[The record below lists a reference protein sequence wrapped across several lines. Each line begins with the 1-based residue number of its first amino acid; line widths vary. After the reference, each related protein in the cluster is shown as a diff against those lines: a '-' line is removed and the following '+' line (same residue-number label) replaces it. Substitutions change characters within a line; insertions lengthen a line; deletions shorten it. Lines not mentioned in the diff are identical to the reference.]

1 VPSLKL
7 GVIMS
12 RRDLVARDREST
24 AGSELTELVRA
35 IRAVV
40 NRHSDWQATA
50 QLVAAVLGRTLPSPE
65 ILTARQRRGDPARY
79 QTHVLHIERDGSFSV
94 LALVWRPGQVTP
106 IHDHVTWCVFGVIQ
120 GVEHE
125 ELYTLDI
132 DGDCLV
138 RSGSSTNHAGEV
150 AGFAPPGDIHRV
162 RNPGPDT
169 AISIHVYG
177 TDIFK
182 LGSSVRREYDQPVG
196 VASVAA

>member
-1 VPSLKL
+1 
-7 GVIMS
+7 MS
-12 RRDLVARDREST
+12 RRDVVAHDREST

-50 QLVAAVLGRTLPSPE
+50 QLVADVLGRNLPSPE

-94 LALVWRPGQVTP
+94 VALVWRPGQVTP

-125 ELYTLDI
+125 ELYTLDLGS
-132 DGDCLV
+132 DSLV
-138 RSGSSTNHAGEV
+138 ESGSSTNHTGEV
-150 AGFAPPGDIHRV
+150 AGFAPPGDVHRV

-182 LGSSVRREYDQPVG
+182 LGSSIRREYDQPVD

>member
-1 VPSLKL
+1 VQ
-7 GVIMS
+7 MS
-12 RRDLVARDREST
+12 DLTAQDVAASDRGST
-24 AGSELTELVRA
+24 GESELSELVRA

-40 NRHSDWQATA
+40 NLHSDWQATA
-50 QLVAAVLGRTLPSPE
+50 KLVADVLERNLPSPA
-65 ILTARQRRGDPARY
+65 ILTSRQRRGDSDRY

-125 ELYTLDI
+125 ELYTLDA
-132 DGDCLV
+132 GGESLV
-138 RSGSSTNHAGEV
+138 ESGSSTNHTGEV

-162 RNPGPDT
+162 RNPGPGT

-182 LGSSVRREYDQPVG
+182 LGSSIRREYDQPVRI
-196 VASVAA
+196 ASVAA

>member
-1 VPSLKL
+1 MRSRD
-7 GVIMS
+7 VIAS
-12 RRDLVARDREST
+12 DRGST
-24 AGSELTELVRA
+24 AESELSELVRA

-40 NRHSDWQATA
+40 NLHSDWQATA
-50 QLVAAVLGRTLPSPE
+50 DLVADVLGRNLPSPA
-65 ILTARQRRGDPARY
+65 ILTARQRHGDPARY
-79 QTHVLHIERDGSFSV
+79 QTHTLHIERDGSFSV
-94 LALVWRPGQVTP
+94 LALVWRSGQVTP

-125 ELYTLDI
+125 ELYTLDAG
-132 DGDCLV
+132 GDSLV
-138 RSGSSTNHAGEV
+138 ESGNSRNHTGEV

-182 LGSSVRREYDQPVG
+182 LGSSIRREYDQPVR

>member
-1 VPSLKL
+1 MQLSRAYVEASVP
-7 GVIMS
+7 
-12 RRDLVARDREST
+12 DST
-24 AGSELTELVRA
+24 AASELTELVLA
-35 IRAVV
+35 IRQVV
-40 NRHSDWQATA
+40 NRHPDWETTA
-50 QLVAAVLGRTLPSPE
+50 RLVAGELERHLPSAE
-65 ILTARQRRGDPARY
+65 ILSGEQRRGDPARY

-125 ELYTLDI
+125 ELYTLDVG
-132 DGDCLV
+132 GDSLV
-138 RSGSSTNHAGEV
+138 ESGSGANHTGDV

-182 LGSSVRREYDQPVG
+182 LGSSIRREYNQPIHV
-196 VASVAA
+196 VSVAA

>member
-1 VPSLKL
+1 MQMSN
-7 GVIMS
+7 MS
-12 RRDLVARDREST
+12 RRDVVPSDRGST
-24 AGSELTELVRA
+24 AGSELTDLVRA
-35 IRAVV
+35 VRAVV

-50 QLVAAVLGRTLPSPE
+50 ELVADALGQNLPSPQ
-65 ILTARQRRGDPARY
+65 ILTARQRCGDPDRY

-125 ELYTLDI
+125 ELYTLEVG
-132 DGDCLV
+132 GDSLV
-138 RSGSSTNHAGEV
+138 ASGSSTNHTGEV

-182 LGSSVRREYDQPVG
+182 LGSSIRREYDQPVR

>member
-1 VPSLKL
+1 MYTSNV
-7 GVIMS
+7 S
-12 RRDLVARDREST
+12 RRDVVASDRESI
-24 AGSELTELVRA
+24 AASELAELVRA

-40 NRHSDWQATA
+40 NQHPDWQATA
-50 QLVAAVLGRTLPSPE
+50 QLVAHELERNLPSPE

-125 ELYTLDI
+125 ELYTLDVGR
-132 DGDCLV
+132 DSLV
-138 RSGSSTNHAGEV
+138 ESGSSTNHTGEV

-162 RNPGPDT
+162 CNPGPDT

-182 LGSSVRREYDQPVG
+182 LGSSVRREYDQPVR
-196 VASVAA
+196 VASVTV

>member
-1 VPSLKL
+1 MLLTRDVPA
-7 GVIMS
+7 S
-12 RRDLVARDREST
+12 RAEP
-24 AGSELTELVRA
+24 AAQELRNLVRA

-40 NRHSDWQATA
+40 NLHPDWETTA
-50 QLVAAVLGRTLPSPE
+50 RLVATQLERYLPSPD
-65 ILTARQRRGDPARY
+65 ILTAEQRRGDPDRY
-79 QTHVLHIERDGSFSV
+79 QTHVLHIERDSSFSV

-125 ELYTLDI
+125 ELFALDE
-132 DGDCLV
+132 GSEHLV
-138 RSGSSTNHAGEV
+138 EIGSSTNDTGEV

-177 TDIFK
+177 TDINR
-182 LGSSVRREYDQPVG
+182 LGSSVRREYDQPVLE
-196 VASVAA
+196 ARVAA